1 MSGSIGKVAS
11 TAAYAG
17 VSFEQLLGLITASN
31 ETMQNSSK
39 VANGYKTILSNLM
52 TKDLEDQFNEFGLT
66 MRDQNGEMKDAFTIL
81 KELAGAYNSIG
92 TTIDE
97 TTGET
102 VSLNDNMNKLLK
114 DIGGAYNINV
124 LTSGFDNFEQ
134 AINATE
140 SAMNSAGSASNEY
153 AIALDT
159 IKMKGEAVL
168 GQLQQL
174 VIGEGGLQSFIKAL
188 LDGTTTVLKFINDI
202 GGLQTILI
210 AISGILVTKFAPSIA
225 LSFGKLISMGKSL
238 PTLIGNIALFTA
250 ETGSLS
256 NGLKAVG
263 ISASTAQIALGAL
276 TAVITIGSIAWSQ
289 YKQSQEEA
297 EQARQET
304 IQNAQQEIESLESL
318 EEQINNE
325 SLSREDLVD
334 LIHNSSISAY
344 EDEISAL
351 EDVNEMRQAVI
362 DKINEEKL
370 ARAQEIVDTGLTDYE
385 EALKSQQGTTSGYDE
400 FNESTG
406 IRLTPYGDERLDL
419 NNFFG
424 KDLDLTGQIQ
434 ALKDYKDA
442 LIDVRSETEQGSFD
456 WNQYTKELKNVEA
469 GIAELEAQQEDNLD
483 IIEEYDNA
491 LGTIGKKYDKTSG
504 KIVDMTD
511 AEKEAFE
518 ASKEAEEASND
529 AGDAADD
536 ASSKLYDLGNYSSEA
551 MNSMNE
557 ATKEQQDAISALAS
571 DIDNITSAYQTA
583 VDALYEYNN
592 QGYLSVDTYS
602 QLMQVAPE
610 YLAMMINENGQLYA
624 NADAVT
630 TAYQAKVYLMGVE
643 AAEAQVSLAAS
654 MAANQGAGAYAALG
668 SQAINTAGSLWELVK
683 ARMADKIAAVEDPR
697 DLVALENR
705 INAINDLTQSTI
717 ANAKYTT
724 ASIKPTNAST
734 AATKKNTGAR
744 KGNADATKAQTA
756 ALKAQKEALE
766 AEADALEKELDDYET
781 VIDYVKDLLKEEQEA
796 VEEEKDAQ
804 LEAIQDKI
812 DALEEE
818 QEAFEENI
826 DAQIDA
832 LEKQK
837 DETEEYWDAQIEAI
851 QDANDALE
859 ENMELQRL
867 QEALANAK
875 SQKVKVLKGGRF
887 VYAEDEEAISE
898 AEQEL
903 ADYEMQLA
911 VQRQIEELER
921 LKEEALNSLE
931 QQIEELEN
939 YRDEQKKNYEQQ
951 LKDLQDHYDAVEE
964 EYDIRIKQYDAWLKE
979 FEDMLEASSKR
990 HAEILYNELV
1000 GEQGNWDARIKA
1012 LGNFVK
1018 NYEAKKNELDGI
1030 KKQIEAIDDQIKAL
1044 QDSAR
1049 ASYDATQNYANL
1061 AAGAARSVANSLAAA
1076 EQSILGWYVTGYKP
1090 NGSTVTVAGK
1100 NMTFDQAM
1108 KYYLSWAAAVN
1119 SDGRKTYS
1127 SVSYGRYTYA
1137 DGVFSVPDDRIALV
1151 ADPLRPSNR
1160 ELVVGSKINK
1170 GDGVLSSLKKGS
1182 GVIPAGRNLT
1192 ENLVNLARW
1201 SSSGG
1206 FERTFTTMNQS
1217 SSKVVHIENINL
1229 PNIQNGEEFVK
1240 YLEMNFVN
1248 DAIQYSNIRE

>member
-1 MSGSIGKVAS
+1 MLKAQFQELVLGDGGLTSFIKILLEVGTNILKLANTDVGRLIITLTAVVTTTTLLNKAFKSVSTSFIEAGTKAYLMASGMTAVSASEAVATGTTVGFTTALKALTVAWATSPFGIATIAIGAIAGIVTIVDALTVSVEEQNEKINESIDAYNKTTQELES
-11 TAAYAG
+11 TKSQLEEVNKKIEEINSLGGAQTAKDG
-17 VSFEQLLGLITASN
+17 ELEKLQEQSKELENQIILLERKQQVEANTASQESLKGLGQKVSSEYTFEDVPGALYGEQVSALVFPYQELNNYTTALKQLQTEIDNYDAKIEKAKQAGQADSQQTADLIEKKKQLQEQFNDLESKAIDYADQLDKNVDAIKDN
-31 ETMQNSSK
+31 ED
-39 VANGYKTILSNLM
+39 AY
-52 TKDLEDQFNEFGLT
+52 KDLDKKSKKL
-66 MRDQNGEMKDAFTIL
+66 
-81 KELAGAYNSIG
+81 
-92 TTIDE
+92 
-97 TTGET
+97 
-102 VSLNDNMNKLLK
+102 VDNT
-114 DIGGAYNINV
+114 D
-124 LTSGFDNFEQ
+124 D
-134 AINATE
+134 AINAF
-140 SAMNSAGSASNEY
+140 S
-153 AIALDT
+153 DF
-159 IKMKGEAVL
+159 
-168 GQLQQL
+168 
-174 VIGEGGLQSFIKAL
+174 EGGL
-188 LDGTTTVLKFINDI
+188 NDSSKE
-202 GGLQTILI
+202 L
-210 AISGILVTKFAPSIA
+210 
-225 LSFGKLISMGKSL
+225 
-238 PTLIGNIALFTA
+238 
-250 ETGSLS
+250 EDTG
-256 NGLKAVG
+256 
-263 ISASTAQIALGAL
+263 
-276 TAVITIGSIAWSQ
+276 
-289 YKQSQEEA
+289 EEA
-297 EQARQET
+297 
-304 IQNAQQEIESLESL
+304 
-318 EEQINNE
+318 
-325 SLSREDLVD
+325 D
-334 LIHNSSISAY
+334 
-344 EDEISAL
+344 
-351 EDVNEMRQAVI
+351 
-362 DKINEEKL
+362 
-370 ARAQEIVDTGLTDYE
+370 
-385 EALKSQQGTTSGYDE
+385 
-400 FNESTG
+400 
-406 IRLTPYGDERLDL
+406 
-419 NNFFG
+419 
-424 KDLDLTGQIQ
+424 
-434 ALKDYKDA
+434 
-442 LIDVRSETEQGSFD
+442 
-456 WNQYTKELKNVEA
+456 NV
-469 GIAELEAQQEDNLD
+469 G
-483 IIEEYDNA
+483 
-491 LGTIGKKYDKTSG
+491 
-504 KIVDMTD
+504 
-511 AEKEAFE
+511 
-518 ASKEAEEASND
+518 
-529 AGDAADD
+529 
-536 ASSKLYDLGNYSSEA
+536 SKLYDLGNYSSEA

-630 TAYQAKVYLMGVE
+630 TAYQAKVYLMGIE

-697 DLVALENR
+697 DLAALENR

-724 ASIKPTNAST
+724 ASIKPTQAST

-766 AEADALEKELDDYET
+766 AEADALEKELDDYEI

-964 EYDIRIKQYDAWLKE
+964 EYDKRIKQYDAWLKQ

-1000 GEQGNWDARIKA
+1000 GEKGNWDARIKA

-1018 NYEAKKNELDGI
+1018 NYESKKNQLDGI
-1030 KKQIEAIDDQIKAL
+1030 KSQIKAIDNQIKAL
-1044 QDSAR
+1044 ESSSR
-1049 ASYDATQNYANL
+1049 SSYNAAQNYANL
-1061 AAGAARSVANSLAAA
+1061 ASNAARNAASALAKA
-1076 EQSILGWYVTGYKP
+1076 ERALLGWKVTGTRP
-1090 NGSTVTVAGK
+1090 NGSTQTVAGK
-1100 NMTFDQAM
+1100 NMTYDVM
-1108 KYYLSWAAAVN
+1108 RKYYLDWSN
-1119 SDGRKTYS
+1119 KLDSNGKKYFD
-1127 SVSYGRYTYA
+1127 SVTTGRYTYA
-1137 DGVFSVPDDRIALV
+1137 KGTFEVPEDQIALV

-1170 GDGVLSSLKKGS
+1170 GDGVLSSLKKGT

-1201 SSSGG
+1201 SSGGG

-1217 SSKVVHIENINL
+1217 SSKVVHIDNINL
-1229 PNIQNGEEFVK
+1229 PEVKNGEEFVQ
-1240 YLEMNFVN
+1240 YLELNFVN
-1248 DAIQYSNIRE
+1248 DSIQNSNIRE

>member
-1 MSGSIGKVAS
+1 
-11 TAAYAG
+11 
-17 VSFEQLLGLITASN
+17 
-31 ETMQNSSK
+31 MQNASK

-81 KELAGAYNSIG
+81 EELAGAYNNIG

-102 VSLNDNMNKLLK
+102 VSLNDSMNQLLD
-114 DIGGAYNINV
+114 DIAGAHNINV

-344 EDEISAL
+344 TDEISAL

-362 DKINEEKL
+362 DKINEEKQ
-370 ARAQEIVDTGLTDYE
+370 ARAQEIVDTGLADYE
-385 EALKSQQGTTSGYDE
+385 GALKSQQELSSGYED
-400 FNESTG
+400 FNKQTG

-419 NNFFG
+419 NKFFG
-424 KDLDLTGQIQ
+424 TDLDLSGQIQ

-456 WNQYTKELKNVEA
+456 WNQYTKELKNVES
-469 GIAELEAQQEDNLD
+469 GIAELENQQKDNLD
-483 IIEEYDNA
+483 IIDEYDDA
-491 LGTIGKKYDKTSG
+491 LGTLGKKYDKASG

-518 ASKEAEEASND
+518 ASKDAEEASND

-536 ASSKLYDLGNYSSEA
+536 AASKMYDLGNYSSEA

-557 ATKEQQDAISALAS
+557 ATSDNQQMISDLAS
-571 DIDNITSAYQTA
+571 QIDEITSAYQTA
-583 VDALYEYNN
+583 VDAQYEYNQ

-602 QLMQVAPE
+602 QLMQLAPQ

-697 DLVALENR
+697 DLAALENR
-705 INAINDLTQSTI
+705 INAINNLTQSTI
-717 ANAKYTT
+717 ANAKHTT
-724 ASIKPTNAST
+724 ASIKPTNA
-734 AATKKNTGAR
+734 ATGATNRNTGAN
-744 KGNADATKAQTA
+744 KGNTGSRKSNTDAIKAQTN

-766 AEADALEKELDDYET
+766 AEADALEKELDDYEI

-851 QDANDALE
+851 QNANDALE

-964 EYDIRIKQYDAWLKE
+964 EYDKRIKQYDAWLKQ
-979 FEDMLEASSKR
+979 FEDMLEASSRR

-1000 GEQGNWDARIKA
+1000 GEQGNWDARIAA
-1012 LGNFVK
+1012 LGDFV
-1018 NYEAKKNELDGI
+1018 NRYEQKKNELDGI
-1030 KKQIEAIDDQIKAL
+1030 KRQIEAIDNQIKAL
-1044 QDSAR
+1044 ESNAR
-1049 ASYDATQNYANL
+1049 SSVSTLSGLSNQAKNYAN
-1061 AAGAARSVANSLAAA
+1061 SVQASLDDAMNKL
-1076 EQSILGWYVTGYKP
+1076 QRWKVTGYNKSGMGTDVRY
-1090 NGSTVTVAGK
+1090 GSYDQMYPLYKEWSETGYYQQVTLKQYAKG
-1100 NMTFDQAM
+1100 
-1108 KYYLSWAAAVN
+1108 
-1119 SDGRKTYS
+1119 TY
-1127 SVSYGRYTYA
+1127 
-1137 DGVFSVPDDRIALV
+1137 SVPDDQIALV
-1151 ADPLRPSNR
+1151 ADPMRPSNR

-1170 GDGVLSSLKKGS
+1170 GDGVLSSLKKGT
-1182 GVIPAGRNLT
+1182 GVIPAGQNLT

-1201 SSSGG
+1201 SSNDG

-1217 SSKVVHIENINL
+1217 SSKTVHIENINL
-1229 PNIQNGEEFVK
+1229 PSIQNGEEFVK
-1240 YLEMNFVN
+1240 YLETNFVN
-1248 DAIQYSNIRE
+1248 DSLQFANIRG